1 MNRWI
6 TLACAALFAA
16 TNLCSLVL
24 SASSTLAKAE
34 AVGVPGAALW
44 SAVGVLELV
53 SLAGTLR
60 WLTATTKRG
69 RLHAVVVVGLVAVVT
84 GVAGWASY
92 GWFGLV
98 APVAVVLTLHMIVE
112 TLNDLTAPVT
122 SDGQARATES
132 ETAEFFPELS
142 EPTTSDDQRVV
153 EDEWWRDHYPT
164 EAEYAAVIL
173 DHLPRDG
180 RRLTQQQILE
190 ALQVVSPSCK
200 LHRVKQY
207 RRGSLEVAS

>member
-112 TLNDLTAPVT
+112 TLGDLATPVT
-122 SDGQARATES
+122 SNDQPSTTVDQARTTEP
-132 ETAEFFPELS
+132 EAAEFFAEPS
-142 EPTTSDDQRVV
+142 EPVVGLDPDDDIDWSMS
-153 EDEWWRDHYPT
+153 E
-164 EAEYAAVIL
+164 
-173 DHLPRDG
+173 
-180 RRLTQQQILE
+180 RRLAARLGVSRHTARIRRAE
-190 ALQVVSPSCK
+190 ALGEAVS
-200 LHRVKQY
+200 
-207 RRGSLEVAS
+207 

>member
-1 MNRWI
+1 VKRWI
-6 TLACAALFAA
+6 TATCAALFAA

-34 AVGVPGAALW
+34 AVGVPGSAVW

-84 GVAGWASY
+84 GVAGWAAY

-98 APVAVVLTLHMIVE
+98 APLAVIATLHMIVE
-112 TLNDLTAPVT
+112 TLNDLA
-122 SDGQARATES
+122 ATPDEQDNQ
-132 ETAEFFPELS
+132 
-142 EPTTSDDQRVV
+142 DDQDNL
-153 EDEWWRDHYPT
+153 EPQWGPP
-164 EAEYAAVIL
+164 AAVTTPALEPEPVRPQLEPVRWSVDQIAADL
-173 DHLPRDG
+173 REQGQTNPSGQYIRKTYSVGKAKADQVLA
-180 RRLTQQQILE
+180 RLNHQ
-190 ALQVVSPSCK
+190 
-200 LHRVKQY
+200 
-207 RRGSLEVAS
+207 EVAS